1 MTQTMTEAVPAA
13 ATAGAG
19 GWWSRRP
26 WLHIFLGGLGLWV
39 ATVAVTFATSNV
51 NLVPTI
57 ILLGSFLVPVAFV
70 AYAFGH
76 ADEVVTAQRI
86 FAAFLQR
93 GAGRTPRPPADPP
106 RAGQAAP
113 VDRGRAHS
121 GPCGPLAGP
130 ARPLGWPASEPV
142 RPAPGR
148 GGPQP
153 PRDRAPT
160 QPAKQ
165 AA

>member
-1 MTQTMTEAVPAA
+1 MTQTMAEAVPAA

-19 GWWSRRP
+19 GWWSMRP

-70 AYAFGH
+70 TYAFGH

-86 FAAFLQR
+86 FTAFVY
-93 GAGRTPRPPADPP
+93 GGCWACSAPRSWRRRSSSSRQWPPTW
-106 RAGQAAP
+106 
-113 VDRGRAHS
+113 VS
-121 GPCGPLAGP
+121 G
-130 ARPLGWPASEPV
+130 
-142 RPAPGR
+142 
-148 GGPQP
+148 
-153 PRDRAPT
+153 
-160 QPAKQ
+160 
-165 AA
+165 